1 MAENGPIDIEGKQ
14 LQKTVD
20 ETENYKIDPLLSE
33 MGNWFFIKNS
43 ELHVLTCF
51 CWEL

>member
-20 ETENYKIDPLLSE
+20 ETENYKIHYCPRWEIDFLLKILNY
-33 MGNWFFIKNS
+33 MY
-43 ELHVLTCF
+43 
-51 CWEL
+51 